1 MVRREAI
8 ADRSSTEVRMTES
21 TGGPAESVAADP
33 AEPTVP
39 SVASLAGTAVDLT
52 LGLIA
57 VSAAGLRAAPELAA
71 KLPVRAAEVALV
83 ASERAQTEIDQL
95 LVRGAHL
102 LSQLMGLV
110 AGRLL
115 GPPVAPEEPAEVD
128 PFDLLFDD
136 AVDEDSDDVD
146 LAEDRPRVVPFVVV
160 TATTT
165 APTEIAEPAEPAE
178 PGMDGADLPLDGFD
192 EMTLGKLRAK
202 ARSLGIAELETL
214 LEHERSQGARPGVLS
229 LLETRIAQLQQE
241 QSAG

>member
-1 MVRREAI
+1 
-8 ADRSSTEVRMTES
+8 MTES

-39 SVASLAGTAVDLT
+39 SVTSLAGTAVDLT

-57 VSAAGLRAAPELAA
+57 VSAAGLRAAPDLAA

-102 LSQLMGLV
+102 RSQLMGLV

-136 AVDEDSDDVD
+136 AQENDDNPTDAD

-160 TATTT
+160 TPTTT
-165 APTEIAEPAEPAE
+165 AEPVEGVEPQTAEPQ
-178 PGMDGADLPLDGFD
+178 GDDVDLPLDGFD
-192 EMTLGKLRAK
+192 KMTLGVLRAK
-202 ARSLGIAELETL
+202 ARSLGITELETL
-214 LEHERSQGARPGVLS
+214 LEHERGHGARPGVLS